1 MEYLMQIAKDYGLFV
16 ALAAYVLWDTHK
28 REQRYLDVIDTLS
41 KDVQKQLVKLGGNLG
56 KVIEILNRG

>member
-1 MEYLMQIAKDYGLFV
+1 MQIAKDYGLFV
-16 ALAAYVLWDTHK
+16 ALTAYVLWDTHK

-56 KVIEILNRG
+56 KVIEILSRG